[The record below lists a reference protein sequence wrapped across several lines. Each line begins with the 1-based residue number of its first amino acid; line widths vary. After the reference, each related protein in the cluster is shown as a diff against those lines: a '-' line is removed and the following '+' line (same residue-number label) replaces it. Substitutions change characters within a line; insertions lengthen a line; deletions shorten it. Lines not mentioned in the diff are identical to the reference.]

1 LVDEMC
7 DVWLVV
13 DGLERRGEGEG
24 EMGWDGMGWEGVEGS
39 VGGLVEEEE
48 EGEEE
53 EEDGGT
59 GKGLEA
65 GSRKWKGKIHG
76 MG

>member
-1 LVDEMC
+1 MC
-7 DVWLVV
+7 GWWWM
-13 DGLERRGEGEG
+13 GWRGGAKARVR
-24 EMGWDGMGWEGVEGS
+24 WDGMGWEGVEGT
-39 VGGLVEEEE
+39 VGVLV

-53 EEDGGT
+53 EEDG

-65 GSRKWKGKIHG
+65 GSRKWKGKIYG